1 MELALLVELTIRKNR
16 QKINFQIN
24 MEIKEIL
31 TNWLKSSPKW
41 VKIVTT
47 LLIAAIAAI
56 YLCTSCSTISR
67 VQLDKRTTREVR
79 DTTHLILSSTVK
91 ERTTYKRVGISDPVV
106 TRVESAL
113 RSDAS
118 DFLTVKAKP

>member
-1 MELALLVELTIRKNR
+1 
-16 QKINFQIN
+16 

-47 LLIAAIAAI
+47 LLIAAIVAI

-91 ERTTYKRVGISDPVV
+91 EKTTYKRVGVSDPVV
-106 TRVESAL
+106 TRVENAL
-113 RSDAS
+113 RSEAS
-118 DFLTVKAKP
+118 DYLTVKAKP

>member
-1 MELALLVELTIRKNR
+1 MALLVELTI
-16 QKINFQIN
+16 IDN
-24 MEIKEIL
+24 MKDIL
-31 TNWLKSSPKW
+31 LNWLKASPKW
-41 VKIVTT
+41 VKVVAT

-106 TRVESAL
+106 TKVENAL

-118 DFLTVKAKP
+118 DYLTVKAKP